1 MNADELRD
9 RLADVDPAFD
19 VATEPPTTLSS
30 RSRLER
36 IMHTDP
42 NTITA
47 STSTRDRG
55 RRRLWLAAAAAVVV
69 AVAGGV
75 VLAGGGDGDEKPV
88 ASGPPVE
95 LTLGASNTMASCL
108 PVDAEILADMPLAFA
123 GTATQV
129 EGETVTL
136 TVEEWYAGGDAG
148 TVVLHAQSG
157 MEVLIDG
164 FAFTT
169 GAEYLVSA
177 TESTVNFCGFS
188 GPATEE
194 LQAVYDDAFSS

>member
-9 RLADVDPAFD
+9 RLADVDPAYD
-19 VATEPPTTLSS
+19 VATEPPTTSSS

-42 NTITA
+42 NATTA
-47 STSTRDRG
+47 RPSTSDRG
-55 RRRLWLAAAAAVVV
+55 RRRLWFAAAAAVVV
-69 AVAGGV
+69 AAAGGL
-75 VLAGGGDGDEKPV
+75 VLAAGGGGEEPQ

-95 LTLGASNTMASCL
+95 LSLGASDTMASCL
-108 PVDAEILADMPLAFA
+108 PVDAEILADMPVAFA
-123 GTATQV
+123 GTATDV

-148 TVVLHAQSG
+148 TVVLRAQSG
-157 MEVLIDG
+157 MEALIDG
-164 FAFTT
+164 FAFAK

-177 TESTVNFCGFS
+177 TEGTVNFCGFS
-188 GPATEE
+188 GPATDE
-194 LQAVYDDAFSS
+194 LQAVYDEAFRS

>member
-9 RLADVDPAFD
+9 RLADVDPAYD
-19 VATEPPTTLSS
+19 VATEPPTTSSS

-36 IMHTDP
+36 IMHTDS
-42 NTITA
+42 NTTTA

-55 RRRLWLAAAAAVVV
+55 RRRLRLAAAAAVV

-75 VLAGGGDGDEKPV
+75 VLAAGGGDEKPV

-95 LTLGASNTMASCL
+95 LSLGASDTMASCL
-108 PVDAEILADMPLAFA
+108 PVDAEILADMSLAFA
-123 GTATQV
+123 GTATHV

-148 TVVLHAQSG
+148 TVVLHGQSG
-157 MEVLIDG
+157 MEALIDG
-164 FAFTT
+164 FAFTK

-177 TESTVNFCGFS
+177 TEGTVNFCGFS
-188 GPATEE
+188 GPATGE
-194 LQAVYDDAFSS
+194 LRAVYDEAFRS